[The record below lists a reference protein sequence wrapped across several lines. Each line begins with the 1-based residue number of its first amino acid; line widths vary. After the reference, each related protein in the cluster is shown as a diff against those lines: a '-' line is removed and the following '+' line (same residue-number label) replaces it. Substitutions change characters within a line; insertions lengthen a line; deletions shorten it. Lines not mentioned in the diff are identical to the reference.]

1 MWNSAVFCSEYSKQL
16 SDIGWSSSMILAKRY
31 IGIILISFMF
41 TYDLIIPYFMD
52 NILWILIVTLIGVLI
67 PNYLLQK
74 GIQYTNTF
82 LVMMSLSF
90 IPVFTF
96 LFQLFDTRIHFSI
109 ITCIGVFVL
118 FICGIFS
125 LTRDRAI

>member
-1 MWNSAVFCSEYSKQL
+1 M
-16 SDIGWSSSMILAKRY
+16 
-31 IGIILISFMF
+31 
-41 TYDLIIPYFMD
+41 
-52 NILWILIVTLIGVLI
+52 WILIVTVGGVLI

-96 LFQLFDTRIHFSI
+96 LFQLFDTRIEFSL
-109 ITCIGVFVL
+109 ITCIGVFLL
-118 FICGIFS
+118 FIFGISS
-125 LTRDRAI
+125 LKADGKN

>member
-1 MWNSAVFCSEYSKQL
+1 
-16 SDIGWSSSMILAKRY
+16 MILSKRY
-31 IGIILISFMF
+31 IAIIVISFSI
-41 TYDLIIPYFMD
+41 TYEQLYYYFLE
-52 NILWILIVTLIGVLI
+52 NITWILIVTIAGVLL

-96 LFQLFDTRIHFSI
+96 VFQLFDTRLQFSF
-109 ITCIGVFVL
+109 ITLIGVSMLFV
-118 FICGIFS
+118 CGLLSIKEES
-125 LTRDRAI
+125 NK